1 MTALLTLIEAR
12 LKKQSTGK
20 TKGSTNFFNWRNK
33 EVKMKTD
40 VNINNRKNIEGE
52 HYEEVAQ
59 ANNVPPKD
67 CGKEN
72 GEIVT
77 FEKTY
82 SFRKLPKGRVAKL
95 QKQFEA
101 SGFQS
106 ECQLPS
112 KQTERHAPRYKS
124 SKQLTINKDTNG
136 IIKEEKYSNGISVP
150 IRSWEDASYSS
161 ASQSSIQ
168 SHTR

>member
-1 MTALLTLIEAR
+1 M
-12 LKKQSTGK
+12 
-20 TKGSTNFFNWRNK
+20 
-33 EVKMKTD
+33 
-40 VNINNRKNIEGE
+40 
-52 HYEEVAQ
+52 
-59 ANNVPPKD
+59 PPKD

-101 SGFQS
+101 SGFQP

-112 KQTERHAPRYKS
+112 KPTERQAPRYKS

-136 IIKEEKYSNGISVP
+136 IVNEEKYSNGISVP

-161 ASQSSIQ
+161 QSSIQ